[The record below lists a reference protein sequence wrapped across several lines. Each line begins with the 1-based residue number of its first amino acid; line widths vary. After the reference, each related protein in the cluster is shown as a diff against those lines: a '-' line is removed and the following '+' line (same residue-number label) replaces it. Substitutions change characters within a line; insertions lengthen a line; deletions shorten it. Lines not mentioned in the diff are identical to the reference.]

1 MGSSEWV
8 EPRLWTREDWRQWR
22 GQVRRSQVIKVP
34 YGLLESL
41 DVILSSAVDKH
52 LLNEPER
59 KHHGALWS
67 LTAAPLCDRRRK
79 PPWTTHEWRDVAVL
93 HESVICE
100 FHIIFRLHER
110 VFWFFSYH
118 LKLWKPFLSCGLS
131 INGGDRSLPS
141 PAVANAQEFKVTSQ
155 LIRYKTKEGASL
167 QVSGSTDH
175 LPTVPAKDQVDL
187 GLNFLNRLLIIL
199 PMRWF
204 AN

>member
-8 EPRLWTREDWRQWR
+8 EPRLLTREDWRQWR

-34 YGLLESL
+34 YGLLERVWTWSYRQRSTN
-41 DVILSSAVDKH
+41 IFC
-52 LLNEPER
+52 NEPER

-79 PPWTTHEWRDVAVL
+79 PPWPTHEWRDVAVL

-110 VFWFFSYH
+110 VFFWFFSHH

-131 INGGDRSLPS
+131 TNRWWPQFAQPCCSKCTGVQGDKSADQIQNKRGCFPS
-141 PAVANAQEFKVTSQ
+141 
-155 LIRYKTKEGASL
+155 
-167 QVSGSTDH
+167 
-175 LPTVPAKDQVDL
+175 
-187 GLNFLNRLLIIL
+187 GLWKYWPSSNYSC
-199 PMRWF
+199 
-204 AN
+204 